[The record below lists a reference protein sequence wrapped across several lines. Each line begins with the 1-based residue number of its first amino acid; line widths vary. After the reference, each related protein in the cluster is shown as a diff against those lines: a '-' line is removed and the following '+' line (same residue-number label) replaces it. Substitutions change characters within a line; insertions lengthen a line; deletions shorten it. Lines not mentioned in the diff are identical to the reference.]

1 MNRLRLLPR
10 LFPAA
15 LLLLLAA
22 CAPFDPVRARR
33 DHTADFSAE
42 LDARAAAL
50 AAPLSL
56 DDCVRLAM
64 TNNYAVRRA
73 DLDRELARLGRN
85 ASFGAFLP
93 AVAATTGYTDRD
105 YDNLL
110 GRTSTGGYA
119 IGPEDETATT
129 LSVSLPVFVPSTWF
143 LYAAARHGYAAAR
156 VAAFYTRQS
165 VVLQTTVDYCN
176 VLVQQDTVAALE
188 TQLEA
193 ARQFARRVEGLSAE
207 GFAASWEQGQA
218 DMQVLARQT
227 QLDSARRRLG
237 LLRARLLQTLG
248 LPPTAPVVLSGDT
261 GGDRLPS
268 GSLEDLVLLALE
280 RHPSLA
286 IADRRVVME
295 EHAVRQAFCAF
306 LPTLSLNATHLWG
319 GEDLTFEAIG
329 CSTGF
334 RGAWTLFSGF
344 ANLDRYRAAGAR
356 RRQTELERENTFLSV
371 IVGVIAAEADL
382 RDAAESV
389 AIRQKAYDVYSAKS
403 ADFAARAAEGL
414 LPLSEALDAR
424 AEMDLAQ
431 VALVRSRY
439 QAKVAAANLELALG
453 TTLLPEG
460 DPAAADAPGPRG
472 EPAGT
477 APQPAPEPKENP

>member
-1 MNRLRLLPR
+1 MNRLLARLL
-10 LFPAA
+10 PAA
-15 LLLLLAA
+15 LLLSLLAG
-22 CAPFDPVRARR
+22 CAPFDPARARR
-33 DHTADFSAE
+33 GQTADFTAE
-42 LDARAAAL
+42 LDARAEAAL

-64 TNNYAVRRA
+64 TNNYAVRLA

-93 AVAATTGYTDRD
+93 SVAATTGYTDRD

-119 IGPEDETATT
+119 IGPEDESATT
-129 LSVSLPVFVPSTWF
+129 LSVSLPVFLPSTWF

-156 VAAFYTRQS
+156 TAAFYTRQS

-188 TQLEA
+188 SQLEA
-193 ARQFARRVEGLSAE
+193 ATQFARRVEGLAGE

-218 DMQVLARQT
+218 GMQVLARQT
-227 QLDSARRRLG
+227 ELDAARRRLV
-237 LLRARLLQTLG
+237 LLRARLLRTLG
-248 LPPTAPVVLSGDT
+248 LPPSAPVVLSGDT
-261 GGDRLPS
+261 GEDRLPS

-280 RHPSLA
+280 RHPALA

-319 GEDLTFEAIG
+319 GEDLTLDAIG
-329 CSTGF
+329 WSTGF
-334 RGAWTLFSGF
+334 RGAWSVFSGF
-344 ANLDRYRAAGAR
+344 ANLSRYRAARTGR
-356 RRQTELERENTFLSV
+356 RRTELERENTFLSV
-371 IVGVIAAEADL
+371 IVGVIAAEADF
-382 RDAAESV
+382 RDASAAV
-389 AIRQKAYDVYSAKS
+389 ALRRKAYEVFSAK
-403 ADFAARAAEGL
+403 ADDFAARAEEGL
-414 LPLSEALDAR
+414 VPLSDALDAR

-460 DPAAADAPGPRG
+460 DPAAADAPFPA
-472 EPAGT
+472 EPAPGT
-477 APQPAPEPKENP
+477 APNGKEAP